1 MRIPLFHVDA
11 FTEQPF
17 RGNPAAVCFLD
28 SWLDEALLRKVAAEN
43 NLSATAFLV
52 PWNSGYQLRWFTPR
66 CEVKLC
72 GHATLAS
79 AHLLLNVRQP
89 ELDSVTFDTKF
100 RGPLTVRKDG
110 PFLIMDFP
118 AIPTKPCAAAPP
130 GLTGALGL
138 DAKPAEV
145 LEGDNAYILVSERTE
160 AVRNLRPN
168 FTFLESLHPFVT
180 VATAQGT
187 GVDFVSRY
195 FAPSYGIPED
205 PVTGSAHCALA
216 PYWANRLGK
225 SKLQA
230 RQLSKRGGEV
240 WCEVAGDRVLLKGK
254 SVITTEACLSI

>member
-17 RGNPAAVCFLD
+17 RGNPAAVCLLN
-28 SWLDEALLRKVAAEN
+28 SWLDEGLLRKVAAEN

-79 AHLLLNVRQP
+79 AHLLLNVRHP
-89 ELDSVTFDTKF
+89 DRDSVTFQTKF
-100 RGPLTVRKDG
+100 RGTLTVRKDG
-110 PFLIMDFP
+110 PFLTMDFP
-118 AIPTKPCAAAPP
+118 AIPTKPCATVPP
-130 GLTGALGL
+130 GLVEASGL
-138 DAKPAEV
+138 ESQPAEV
-145 LEGDNAYILVSERTE
+145 LEGDNAYLLVSENSE

-168 FTFLESLHPFVT
+168 FAFLESLHPFV
-180 VATAQGT
+180 VVVTAQGMDF
-187 GVDFVSRY
+187 DFVSRY

-216 PYWANRLGK
+216 PYWANRLGR

-230 RQLSKRGGEV
+230 RQLSERGGAV

-254 SVITTEACLSI
+254 AVITTEGCLSI